1 MANMLVVY
9 YSSWGHVEQMA
20 YAQAEGVAK
29 VEGMKVVVKRVA
41 ELVPPDIARQFNFKL
56 DQPAPVADP
65 GELGDYDGILF
76 GTPTRFGNMC
86 AQMRNFLDQT
96 GPLWAKNALLGKVAK
111 RLHLHSEPAWRAGNY
126 DYVLPHDATASRD
139 DHRGPAV
146 HGAWHHDPEGGDRRY
161 ALWREQHYRS
171 RRGVAD
177 ADRTR
182 ARDVPVPGRT
192 RRVHRARP
200 RRRPRGREAMN
211 PELTGK
217 TQAAGRD
224 EATPFRFYDN
234 RQKYLAFVNT
244 CNEKSAVAQRA
255 AIELRHVRPTPPAL
269 RIFDAGMGDAT
280 VLSRIMRHAH
290 AQVPTVPLMVV
301 AKEISLEDVRL
312 GLEKMPD
319 RFLEH
324 PPTVLVI
331 TNLNYSEA
339 PRLMPRDIHSAAA
352 LNWHEVRLKG
362 QTSHDYA
369 AQIEELATT
378 LAFGWQTKPSPKTG
392 NPVYVRPSVLVV
404 YREDHKFLLDR
415 VIPKPG
421 QTFESY
427 DLIIASQPWRARMS
441 AKFKAEKVLAPLS
454 RSLAPNGRL
463 LIIQSYGRDPALEI
477 VQKLWPDENPFKV
490 DRRQLLA
497 ALKTE
502 LGREA
507 SEFNLAAPADDKAIF
522 RYEMHTLP
530 NEIGDRIGTST
541 LFAAWNAA
549 IYVNQIEEERL
560 DEVVTTGAYLDA
572 TQSVLQKHGG
582 LWFNDETFVVTRR
595 QK

>member
-1 MANMLVVY
+1 M
-9 YSSWGHVEQMA
+9 S
-20 YAQAEGVAK
+20 
-29 VEGMKVVVKRVA
+29 
-41 ELVPPDIARQFNFKL
+41 
-56 DQPAPVADP
+56 P
-65 GELGDYDGILF
+65 GE
-76 GTPTRFGNMC
+76 
-86 AQMRNFLDQT
+86 
-96 GPLWAKNALLGKVAK
+96 
-111 RLHLHSEPAWRAGNY
+111 
-126 DYVLPHDATASRD
+126 
-139 DHRGPAV
+139 AV
-146 HGAWHHDPEGGDRRY
+146 KP
-161 ALWREQHYRS
+161 
-171 RRGVAD
+171 
-177 ADRTR
+177 
-182 ARDVPVPGRT
+182 
-192 RRVHRARP
+192 
-200 RRRPRGREAMN
+200 
-211 PELTGK
+211 
-217 TQAAGRD
+217 QAAAVAS
-224 EATPFRFYDN
+224 ATPFRFYDN

-244 CNEKSAVAQRA
+244 CNEKSAVAHRA
-255 AIELRHVRPTPPAL
+255 AAELKHVRPTPPAL

-280 VLSRIMRHAH
+280 VLARIMRHAH
-290 AQVPTVPLMVV
+290 AQFPTVPLMIV

-324 PPTVLVI
+324 PATVLVI

-362 QTSHDYA
+362 LTSTEYA
-369 AQIEELATT
+369 EQIEELATT
-378 LAFGWQTKPSPKTG
+378 LAFGWQTKPSPKSG

-441 AKFKAEKVLAPLS
+441 AKFKAEKVLTPLT

-463 LIIQSYGRDPALEI
+463 LVIQSYGHDPALEI

-507 SEFNLAAPADDKAIF
+507 SDFSLAVPADDKSIF

-530 NEIGDRIGTST
+530 TEIGDRIGTST

-572 TQSVLQKHGG
+572 TQAVLQKHGG

>member
-1 MANMLVVY
+1 M
-9 YSSWGHVEQMA
+9 S
-20 YAQAEGVAK
+20 
-29 VEGMKVVVKRVA
+29 
-41 ELVPPDIARQFNFKL
+41 P
-56 DQPAPVADP
+56 
-65 GELGDYDGILF
+65 
-76 GTPTRFGNMC
+76 
-86 AQMRNFLDQT
+86 
-96 GPLWAKNALLGKVAK
+96 
-111 RLHLHSEPAWRAGNY
+111 
-126 DYVLPHDATASRD
+126 
-139 DHRGPAV
+139 
-146 HGAWHHDPEGGDRRY
+146 
-161 ALWREQHYRS
+161 
-171 RRGVAD
+171 
-177 ADRTR
+177 
-182 ARDVPVPGRT
+182 
-192 RRVHRARP
+192 
-200 RRRPRGREAMN
+200 
-211 PELTGK
+211 GK
-217 TQAAGRD
+217 TAKPQAAPA
-224 EATPFRFYDN
+224 EAATPFRFYDN

-255 AIELRHVRPTPPAL
+255 ALELRHVRPTPPAL

-280 VLSRIMRHAH
+280 VLARILRHAH
-290 AQVPTVPLMVV
+290 AQFPTVPVLAV

-324 PPTVLVI
+324 PATVLVI

-339 PRLMPRDIHSAAA
+339 PRLMPRDIHAAAA

-362 QTSHDYA
+362 QTSNEYA
-369 AQIEELATT
+369 EQIEELAPT
-378 LAFGWQTKPSPKTG
+378 LALGWQTKPSPKTG
-392 NPVYVRPSVLVV
+392 NPVYVRPSVLVA

-427 DLIIASQPWRARMS
+427 DLIVASQPWRARMS

-454 RSLAPNGRL
+454 RSLAAGGRL
-463 LIIQSYGRDPALEI
+463 LVIQSHGRDPALEI
-477 VQKLWPDENPFKV
+477 IQRLWPDENSFQV

-497 ALKTE
+497 ALKSE

-507 SEFNLAAPADDKAIF
+507 ADFNLAVPADDKSIF

-530 NEIGDRIGTST
+530 TEIGDRIGTST

-560 DEVVTTGAYLDA
+560 DEVVNTGAYLDA
-572 TQSVLQKHGG
+572 TQGVLQKHGG